1 MNSKTLPRLTAA
13 IALTAGI
20 ALTAAIPAQASH
32 GDKGREVQNNG
43 QCSLGA
49 DWKLKAK
56 ADDGR
61 LEVEAEVD
69 TNQVGQT
76 FNWQFTDNGNPAA
89 EGSSTTAGRSG
100 SFSVERRI
108 DNLAGKDKIVFTA
121 TNPGNGETCKGTVR
135 F

>member
-20 ALTAAIPAQASH
+20 GLTAAIPAQASH
-32 GDKGREVQNNG
+32 GNKGREVQSHG
-43 QCSLGA
+43 QCSMGA

-69 TNQVGQT
+69 TNQAGQT
-76 FNWQFTDNGNPAA
+76 FNWKFTDNGDVAA
-89 EGSSTTAGRSG
+89 EGTSTTGGRSG
-100 SFSVERRI
+100 SFSVERKI
-108 DNLAGKDKIVFTA
+108 ANLSGKDKIVFMA
-121 TNPGNGETCKGTVR
+121 TNPDNGETCQGTVR